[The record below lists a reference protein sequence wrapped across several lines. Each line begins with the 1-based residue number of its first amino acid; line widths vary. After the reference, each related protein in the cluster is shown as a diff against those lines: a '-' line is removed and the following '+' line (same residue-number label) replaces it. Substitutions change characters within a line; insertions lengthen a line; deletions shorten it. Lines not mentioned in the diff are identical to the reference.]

1 MQSLVVDNV
10 SHSFASASVRAV
22 DSVSLGVAKSE
33 LIALLGPSGCGKTTL
48 LRMIAG
54 FVSTQEGSIFLN
66 GRDITTEPP
75 HRRNTGMVFQSYAL
89 FPHMTVGENVAFG
102 LKMRAVPEAEQ
113 RGRVEEALRLV
124 RLDEMID
131 RYPRQLSGGQQ
142 QRVAIARALVIQ
154 PEVFLLDEP
163 LSNLDAKLR
172 YSVGLEIRAL
182 QQRLELTTVFVTH
195 DQTEALALADR
206 LVLMDGGR
214 IIQSGTAAELYARPA
229 NTFVANFLGRANLL
243 QGRVRDKT
251 SFATD
256 DGLIVNC
263 APHDFAVG
271 ASAVLCVRPE
281 QIAIAPSGPAA
292 ANTFVGTVE
301 TATYLGSITE
311 ATVRLS
317 DTPTRIVVHH
327 QNRDG
332 ASVPLQVG
340 MACSVAWLPQSG
352 LVLDCGSHA

>member
-10 SHSFASASVRAV
+10 SHSFTSVRAV

-54 FVSTQEGSIFLN
+54 FVPTLEGSILLN

-75 HRRNTGMVFQSYAL
+75 HRRNTGMVFQNYAL
-89 FPHMTVGENVAFG
+89 FPHMTVAENVAFG
-102 LKMRAVPEAEQ
+102 LKMRAVPAAAQ

-124 RLDEMID
+124 RLDTMID

-214 IIQSGTAAELYARPA
+214 VIQSGTASDLYARPA

-243 QGRVRDKT
+243 PGRVRDKGN
-251 SFATD
+251 FITD
-256 DGLIVNC
+256 DGLSINC
-263 APHDFAVG
+263 AAHDFASG
-271 ASAVLCVRPE
+271 SSTVLCVRPE
-281 QIAIAPSGPAA
+281 QITISASAPSA
-292 ANTFVGTVE
+292 ANSFVGTVE
-301 TATYLGSITE
+301 AATYLGSITE

-317 DTPTRIVVHH
+317 DTPTRITVHH

-332 ASVPLQVG
+332 AAVPLQVG
-340 MACSVAWLPQSG
+340 MPCSVAWLPQSG
-352 LVLDCGSHA
+352 LVLDRG